1 MIPPFAR
8 WLLTSLSLPLV
19 AAGITAQ
26 DLSVTWDDAIRI
38 HSEDKSVD
46 FKFGGRMHAD
56 WAAISASSALESF
69 LGSPIED
76 GNEIRRARV
85 YVSGTIDRY
94 LIVKFQYD
102 FEDGIAD
109 FKDVYGGITGIPGVG
124 TFRAGQFKEPMGLE
138 ELNTSNSIVFLERS
152 NANTFSAERNT
163 GLMFNNH
170 VEERFSW
177 QLGVFRDTDA
187 FGDSTGDGEY
197 NITGRVTGTPIRTD
211 DSLVHVG
218 ASVSVRSPNDG
229 EVQITQSGEVHL
241 APALADTG
249 MITGVDS
256 RLDLGLEA
264 AFVKGP
270 LSLQGEYRQVE
281 IDLMAGG
288 MSPTFHGHYVQ
299 AAYTLTGESRSYDGK
314 DGIFGGIKPDLDFR
328 SDDGGVGAVELA
340 VRYSGLD
347 LTDAGILGGE
357 VNGLTVGLNWYLNPN
372 ARTMLNF
379 VNQDLD
385 GTGGFDT
392 VQLRFQVAF

>member
-177 QLGVFRDTDA
+177 QLGVFR
-187 FGDSTGDGEY
+187 
-197 NITGRVTGTPIRTD
+197 
-211 DSLVHVG
+211 
-218 ASVSVRSPNDG
+218 
-229 EVQITQSGEVHL
+229 
-241 APALADTG
+241 
-249 MITGVDS
+249 
-256 RLDLGLEA
+256 
-264 AFVKGP
+264 
-270 LSLQGEYRQVE
+270 
-281 IDLMAGG
+281 
-288 MSPTFHGHYVQ
+288 
-299 AAYTLTGESRSYDGK
+299 
-314 DGIFGGIKPDLDFR
+314 
-328 SDDGGVGAVELA
+328 
-340 VRYSGLD
+340 
-347 LTDAGILGGE
+347 
-357 VNGLTVGLNWYLNPN
+357 
-372 ARTMLNF
+372 
-379 VNQDLD
+379 
-385 GTGGFDT
+385 
-392 VQLRFQVAF
+392 